1 MWSWLVRDWQWPA
14 AAVFA
19 GVFLLAVLPPFAS
32 AMGAALTLVYV
43 QLPIY
48 LLHQG
53 EEHIGDRFRLH
64 VNRTVAGGREALTP
78 AGAFWGNALGVW
90 VFNLVALYLA
100 WAIAPSFGLAAGY
113 LALVN
118 VVFHLVPL
126 VVQREY
132 NPGLVTAVLLL
143 LPAGGWCVVQVGY
156 VAGLLPNAIGLLAAI
171 AVHAAL
177 VGPILVRAR
186 LMRAAAPIAVS
197 DQRGV

>member
-19 GVFLLAVLPPFAS
+19 GVFLRVVLPPFAA

-53 EEHIGDRFRLH
+53 EEHIGDRFRLQ
-64 VNRTVAGGREALTP
+64 VNRTVGGGQEVLTP

-90 VFNLVALYLA
+90 AYNVVALYLA
-100 WAIAPSFGLAAGY
+100 WVIEPSAGLATGY

-118 VVFHLVPL
+118 VIFHLVPMF
-126 VVQREY
+126 VQRRY
-132 NPGLVTAVLLL
+132 NPGLVTALLLL
-143 LPAGGWCVVQVGY
+143 LPVGGWCVVQVGY
-156 VAGLLPNAIGLLAAI
+156 GAGLLPHAIGLLAAI
-171 AVHAAL
+171 AVHVAL

-186 LMRAAAPIAVS
+186 LMRAAAAA
-197 DQRGV
+197 DRGGM